1 MDINARADQ
10 VPESIKFQL
19 HFSGSD
25 VTLIVVLG
33 NFRLQAADPTLRLHC
48 CNGIHASWVVC
59 CKYRWHADRLLH
71 CSRTGRKIFS

>member
-33 NFRLQAADPTLRLHC
+33 NFRLQAAAPTLRLH
-48 CNGIHASWVVC
+48 
-59 CKYRWHADRLLH
+59 
-71 CSRTGRKIFS
+71 